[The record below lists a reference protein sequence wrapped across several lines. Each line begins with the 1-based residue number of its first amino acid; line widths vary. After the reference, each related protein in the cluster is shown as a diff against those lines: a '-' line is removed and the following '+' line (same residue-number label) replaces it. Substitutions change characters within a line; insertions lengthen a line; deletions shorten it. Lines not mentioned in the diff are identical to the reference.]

1 MLIEFMREQVL
12 EGFIEMKKTPTK
24 QNVADMLTKHIVSKA
39 FAITAMHLLGEMG
52 IDLDPN
58 MNNNNLIYEQEY
70 QFHQPL
76 AGVLYILSQK

>member
-1 MLIEFMREQVL
+1 
-12 EGFIEMKKTPTK
+12 
-24 QNVADMLTKHIVSKA
+24 MLTKHIVSKV
-39 FAITAMHLLGEMG
+39 FTIKAMRLLGEMG

-76 AGVLYILSQK
+76 VGVLYILLQK